1 MNPFWIPSNS
11 MEPSRK
17 GGRCSPSF
25 QREALE
31 QDAQGSWAPR
41 KVSLPVGQSGAGR
54 CLPTKPFHDSL
65 VLWMALPSTPSCDS
79 SGHQPLAAAPWLWS
93 SLWIVFGM
101 GRLFHDPVLLK
112 QPGFQALP
120 VFLLLKQPGFRA
132 IPVSRVLSI
141 PIHPAPAPPSSW
153 GVSSPALRCLTHQR
167 LRHIPAS
174 P

>member
-1 MNPFWIPSNS
+1 MLGMNPFWIPSNS

-31 QDAQGSWAPR
+31 QDARGSWAPR
-41 KVSLPVGQSGAGR
+41 KVSLPVGQSRAGR

-112 QPGFQALP
+112 QPGFQA
-120 VFLLLKQPGFRA
+120 

-141 PIHPAPAPPSSW
+141 LIHPVPAPPSSW
-153 GVSSPALRCLTHQR
+153 GVASPALRCLTHQR